1 MSRNRNELSPYATN
15 YTRTGKLDML
25 NRKPFR
31 TAAQKA
37 EARRTATKGADGAWR
52 SSAPVSYH
60 RQAKQQVAA

>member
-1 MSRNRNELSPYATN
+1 MSRSKNAYATS

-37 EARRTATKGADGAWR
+37 EARRTATKVNGTYV

-60 RQAKQQVAA
+60 RSAKQQVAA

>member
-1 MSRNRNELSPYATN
+1 MSRQPNIRSAYATSF
-15 YTRTGKLDML
+15 TRTRKLDMT

-37 EARRTATKGADGAWR
+37 EARRMAVKVSGTFM